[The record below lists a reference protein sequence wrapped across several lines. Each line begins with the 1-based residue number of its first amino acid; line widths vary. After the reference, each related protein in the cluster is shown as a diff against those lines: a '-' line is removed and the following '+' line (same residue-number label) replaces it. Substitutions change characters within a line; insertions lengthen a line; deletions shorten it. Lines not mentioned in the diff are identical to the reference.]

1 MIVDDFIFNL
11 LSLLYF
17 TIIFCYTQV
26 KQQTTVTSAGSNHH
40 TLFRHEILEK
50 NLEIFIR

>member
-1 MIVDDFIFNL
+1 MTLYLIYF
-11 LSLLYF
+11 LYF
-17 TIIFCYTQV
+17 TLPLFFRYTQV